1 MCALAFGAPTD
12 ALGGFFMP
20 SDTSE
25 PTTTYRALLGNREF
39 AGLYVS
45 FTLTVAASTLSGFAL
60 GTLVDARTGSP
71 FLTAVSMHGAT
82 FATVLGAM
90 TLMSVADGNRP
101 RRTLVALQCVS
112 LLGVAAQAI
121 PGLPLAVRFALL
133 LVLGFFQSLGTGTRM
148 GLLAEVVPAS
158 AYVPARSLMNI
169 TSGGTAVL
177 GYALGAVLLRYL
189 SPQGVFATA
198 AALTGAGLVVVATTV
213 RERSIRPPRRPGL
226 RQTWTTNTALLS
238 RSGPRALLLNLW
250 VPNGLIVGCEALFI
264 SYAPGHAGILLA
276 AGSAGM
282 LLGDLTVGR
291 LLTAERRRRCA
302 FALRLLLAAPYLLFV
317 LHPPCRWRRPP
328 CSWPVPV
335 SPPPSPPGTAPG
347 TDPRP
352 GPRPGPGRRVGRPY
366 DVAGIGAALA
376 GGIAQHLTPPRRSPR
391 SPRSPSPSRSS
402 PAPSWPTPEASS
414 GRGCASTTPG
424 PVADRLLA
432 GSPDPYACLHVE
444 TDSTRSHRRRS
455 RPGRHGHHE
464 RGGRPGTPRAADG
477 PSVVGTDKGAV
488 RGTVTDIAR
497 VFQGIPYAAPPTG
510 RHRWA
515 PPRPPPGGTVRWTP
529 PRPAP
534 PAPRRASC
542 PRPDPTPTTRTAS
555 PSTSRPRA
563 PPLPDGPGP

>member
-1 MCALAFGAPTD
+1 
-12 ALGGFFMP
+12 MP

-39 AGLYVS
+39 TGLYAS

-60 GTLVDARTGSP
+60 ATLVDRQTGSP
-71 FLTAVSMHGAT
+71 FLTAVSMYGAT

-112 LLGVAAQAI
+112 LLGVAAQAV

-169 TSGGTAVL
+169 TSGGMAVL

-189 SPQGVFATA
+189 NPQDVFVAAT
-198 AALTGAGLVVVATTV
+198 ALTGAGLVVVATTV

-226 RQTWTTNTALLS
+226 RQTWTANTALLS

-264 SYAPGHAGILLA
+264 SYAPDHAGVLLA

-302 FALRLLLAAPYLLFV
+302 FALRLLLAAPYLLFA
-317 LHPPCRWRRPP
+317 LHPPL
-328 CSWPVPV
+328 PVATAAVFVAGAGFAATLPLQERLLTLTPDPV
-335 SPPPSPPGTAPG
+335 RGQVQGVESA
-347 TDPRP
+347 
-352 GPRPGPGRRVGRPY
+352 GRMTWQ
-366 DVAGIGAALA
+366 GIGAALA
-376 GGIAQHLTPPRRSPR
+376 GGIAQHLA
-391 SPRSPSPSRSS
+391 
-402 PAPSWPTPEASS
+402 PA
-414 GRGCASTTPG
+414 TTIT
-424 PVADRLLA
+424 ALA
-432 GSPDPYACLHVE
+432 AVSVTVTVL
-444 TDSTRSHRRRS
+444 S
-455 RPGRHGHHE
+455 RPF
-464 RGGRPGTPRAADG
+464 
-477 PSVVGTDKGAV
+477 V
-488 RGTVTDIAR
+488 AR
-497 VFQGIPYAAPPTG
+497 T
-510 RHRWA
+510 
-515 PPRPPPGGTVRWTP
+515 
-529 PRPAP
+529 
-534 PAPRRASC
+534 
-542 PRPDPTPTTRTAS
+542 
-555 PSTSRPRA
+555 
-563 PPLPDGPGP
+563 

>member
-1 MCALAFGAPTD
+1 
-12 ALGGFFMP
+12 MP

-39 AGLYVS
+39 TGLYAS

-60 GTLVDARTGSP
+60 ATLVDRQTGSP
-71 FLTAVSMHGAT
+71 FLTAVSMYGAT

-112 LLGVAAQAI
+112 LLGVAAQAV

-169 TSGGTAVL
+169 TSGGMAVL

-189 SPQGVFATA
+189 SPQDVFVTAT
-198 AALTGAGLVVVATTV
+198 ALTGAGLVVVATTV

-226 RQTWTTNTALLS
+226 RQTWTANTALLS

-264 SYAPGHAGILLA
+264 SYAPDHAGVLLA

-302 FALRLLLAAPYLLFV
+302 FALRLLLAAPYLLFA
-317 LHPPCRWRRPP
+317 LHPPL
-328 CSWPVPV
+328 PVATAAVFVAGAGFAATLPLQERLLTLTPDPV
-335 SPPPSPPGTAPG
+335 RGQVQGVESA
-347 TDPRP
+347 
-352 GPRPGPGRRVGRPY
+352 GRMTWQ
-366 DVAGIGAALA
+366 GIGAALA
-376 GGIAQHLTPPRRSPR
+376 GGIAQHLA
-391 SPRSPSPSRSS
+391 
-402 PAPSWPTPEASS
+402 PA
-414 GRGCASTTPG
+414 TTIT
-424 PVADRLLA
+424 ALA
-432 GSPDPYACLHVE
+432 AVSVTVTVL
-444 TDSTRSHRRRS
+444 S
-455 RPGRHGHHE
+455 RPF
-464 RGGRPGTPRAADG
+464 
-477 PSVVGTDKGAV
+477 V
-488 RGTVTDIAR
+488 AR
-497 VFQGIPYAAPPTG
+497 T
-510 RHRWA
+510 
-515 PPRPPPGGTVRWTP
+515 
-529 PRPAP
+529 
-534 PAPRRASC
+534 
-542 PRPDPTPTTRTAS
+542 
-555 PSTSRPRA
+555 
-563 PPLPDGPGP
+563 